1 MIGADECGKTS
12 NTGSIEYYVLSELI
26 VRILDEFG
34 NFLGIAFP
42 VTIAEG
48 SVVESWQ
55 R

>member
-26 VRILDEFG
+26 VRILDKFG